1 MSLEICRK
9 ALEKRLAT
17 LTPAIAI
24 AYENVVFTPITG
36 TPYHKA
42 SLLPNETTAP
52 AIDQATKIEKGIFQV
67 SIYYPLNQGT
77 ATAGARAELIRAHF
91 PAGLVLTE
99 STYKVRISRPPTIS
113 GGMVEGAFYMIPV
126 SIYFISIK

>member
-24 AYENVVFTPITG
+24 AYENVAFIPVTG

-42 SLLPNETTAP
+42 VLIPNETTAP

-77 ATAGARAELIRAHF
+77 SAAGLRAELIRAHF

-99 STYKVRISRPPTIS
+99 GTYKVRVSRPPAIA
-113 GGMVEGAFYMIPV
+113 GGMPDGAFYMIPV
-126 SIYFISIK
+126 SIYFTSIK